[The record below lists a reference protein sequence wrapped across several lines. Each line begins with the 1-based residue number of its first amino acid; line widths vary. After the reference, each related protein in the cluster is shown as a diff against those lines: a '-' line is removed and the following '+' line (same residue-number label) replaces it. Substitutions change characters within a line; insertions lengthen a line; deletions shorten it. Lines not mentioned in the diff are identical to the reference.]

1 MVKAAATTTTTSATS
16 VAPRQRS
23 AHERAVGSGQNDA
36 LRALVAALGKH
47 AVAAIF
53 DKDVRTIERWL
64 KPGVQMK
71 IDDERR
77 LRDAFNVFSLIEE
90 ADDAYVARAWF
101 IGMNPQLDDDSP
113 IEQLAAGNARAVLAA
128 ARAYVN
134 TG

>member
-1 MVKAAATTTTTSATS
+1 MSQAASATT

-23 AHERAVGSGQNDA
+23 AHARAVSSDQNDA

-53 DKDVRTIERWL
+53 DKDARTIERWL
-64 KPGVQMK
+64 KPGVQLKME
-71 IDDERR
+71 DERR
-77 LRDAFNVFSLIEE
+77 LRDAFHVFSLIEQ
-90 ADDAYVARAWF
+90 ADDVNLARAWF

-113 IEQLAAGNARAVLAA
+113 IEHLAAGNARAVLAA

-134 TG
+134 AG